1 MYQAVK
7 VQSFYARKRLPKH
20 CHGDACGDFQGN
32 YISVIRAFPLFS
44 FSLLQIFRAL
54 ENSHTRFHFPPK
66 TSAFLRT
73 SRKIIAIATSVV
85 VSLPSSSHK
94 HSIMNRM
101 LILDLVSRVWSIPM
115 PARNQDTSPGLF
127 RSTELLHPTLVLIPT
142 VEPHRGTTLFHV
154 NP

>member
-7 VQSFYARKRLPKH
+7 VQSFYARERLPKH
-20 CHGDACGDFQGN
+20 CHGDTCGDFQGT
-32 YISVIRAFPLFS
+32 YYCYKSLFPSFLFFATKSSVLSKIPTL
-44 FSLLQIFRAL
+44 
-54 ENSHTRFHFPPK
+54 RFHFPPK

-73 SRKIIAIATSVV
+73 SRKIIAIATSIA

-142 VEPHRGTTLFHV
+142 VEPHRSTTLFHV